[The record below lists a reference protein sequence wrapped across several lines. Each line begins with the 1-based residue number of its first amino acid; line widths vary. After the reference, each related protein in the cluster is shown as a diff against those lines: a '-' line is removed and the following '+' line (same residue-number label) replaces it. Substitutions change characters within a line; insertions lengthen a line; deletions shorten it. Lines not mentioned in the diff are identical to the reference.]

1 VEWEKAHKFYES
13 ILGKRIIGKSMP
25 KKNENGFYCCSDS
38 KGLGVKTAS
47 TFNNLEQE
55 KWSNRFQLKKDC
67 LSYAHVF
74 VGYENLE
81 DPTEYTIFIKFAEL
95 IDTIDTRYF
104 LEKYYGDKSD
114 DEK

>member
-1 VEWEKAHKFYES
+1 
-13 ILGKRIIGKSMP
+13 
-25 KKNENGFYCCSDS
+25 
-38 KGLGVKTAS
+38 
-47 TFNNLEQE
+47 
-55 KWSNRFQLKKDC
+55 LKKDC